1 LDLSRSVETR
11 GRRLSRESSPGFRD
25 RNHLDY
31 CLWEPEYL
39 LNCCEPAEAAVR
51 EIDALTK
58 KWDLPVPYRIKPSDR
73 TT

>member
-1 LDLSRSVETR
+1 LDLSRSIETSD
-11 GRRLSRESSPGFRD
+11 RRLSRESSPGFRD
-25 RNHLDY
+25 QKHFDY
-31 CLWEPEYL
+31 CLQEPEYL
-39 LNCCEPAEAAVR
+39 LSCCEPAEAAVP